1 VLRIIVTPP
10 GDRMQQLPV
19 GFMPTLGLI
28 LLGGNSQSGG
38 SMLPNQPSAQDIE
51 NARVAL
57 VLLVASIMLFGR
69 ILLRVALA
77 VLVVAAVIGAF
88 MLLQGMHF

>member
-1 VLRIIVTPP
+1 
-10 GDRMQQLPV
+10 MQQLPV
-19 GFMPTLGLI
+19 GIIPIFGLI

-57 VLLVASIMLFGR
+57 VVIVASIMLFGR
-69 ILLRVALA
+69 ALLRVALA
-77 VLVVAAVIGAF
+77 IFVVAGVIGAF
-88 MLLQGMHF
+88 VLLQGMHF

>member
-1 VLRIIVTPP
+1 MLKIIVTLP
-10 GDRMQQLPV
+10 GDRMQQLAV
-19 GFMPTLGLI
+19 GFIPTFSLI
-28 LLGGNSQSGG
+28 LLGGISQSGG
-38 SMLPNQPSAQDIE
+38 GMLPNQPSAQDIE

-57 VLLVASIMLFGR
+57 VVIVASIMLFGR

-77 VLVVAAVIGAF
+77 ILVVAAVIGAF

>member
-1 VLRIIVTPP
+1 
-10 GDRMQQLPV
+10 MQQLPI
-19 GFMPTLGLI
+19 GFIPTFSLI

-51 NARVAL
+51 DARVAL

-77 VLVVAAVIGAF
+77 ILVVAAVIGAF

>member
-1 VLRIIVTPP
+1 VLRTIVTPP
-10 GDRMQQLPV
+10 GDRMQQSLV
-19 GFMPTLGLI
+19 GSIPTFSLI

-57 VLLVASIMLFGR
+57 VVIVASIMLFGR
-69 ILLRVALA
+69 ALLRVAIA
-77 VLVVAAVIGAF
+77 IFTVAAVIGAF
-88 MLLQGMHF
+88 MLVQGMHL